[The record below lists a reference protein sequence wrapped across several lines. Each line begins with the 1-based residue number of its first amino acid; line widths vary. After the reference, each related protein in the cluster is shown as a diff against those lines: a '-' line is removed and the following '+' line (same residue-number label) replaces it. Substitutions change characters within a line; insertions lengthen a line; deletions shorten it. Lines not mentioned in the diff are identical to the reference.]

1 MDQILKNT
9 YTNIPTCI
17 SDALKELYLN
27 QKKLQE
33 ETKGVVSQTKSL
45 LSSYEKDVN
54 SLRNEVNIGQINF
67 KLYCQ
72 TTTDKLE
79 SIKNNLSNEVY
90 MNIIKNEDWQKQLEK
105 RIFEDNLGWSEGAN
119 HVTDALKQ
127 IERFQSDFRVFKQT
141 INEQKLDIC
150 SFKEYLLDNIK
161 NNNDLIKQLSKS
173 LKLDQAKQENDKQ
186 KQYIQDLFSLQEQ
199 KNAKLQ
205 EIEQLI
211 KNKFENYMDQV
222 KECSEKLN
230 KYIFDND
237 NYVSNLYKHIFDV
250 NKDFRSIKEEIDEK
264 RKSFETA
271 VSEFQKGITTN
282 SKYDKNSDKI
292 SQPQS
297 QNQKTVTG
305 EVDNKFLISEQKQ
318 KKLEQKNQELF
329 DELKSLKESYQNQF
343 ISFKQQIDQKQVSF
357 LDQIRED
364 IKQSLQVHI
373 QNIQENYF
381 EPLIN
386 IRNQI
391 SPINQYEFEGQE
403 ENFDAQLNKKN
414 YRLQKNQKTI
424 DEEEQKSEQKNSLKN
439 TSDGSQI
446 QNKEETFS
454 TIRSQPQE
462 EDDDEMYLKQGNNKN
477 ANNLN
482 KTIKVLEENTPG
494 YDMNG
499 QQQENNKFNS
509 KKSSIHNTSQ
519 QYSKRELAHKESIDL
534 VDVYKVKNTS
544 PEPSPLKAK
553 YSNIQQNK
561 GNQSNSSKGEMSKNN
576 VTVASF
582 KKRKSVDNYSQYIQQ
597 NSQES
602 QENFQQ
608 NLSYFYTEQEEDI
621 LNQINSN
628 NKNHLHISKRK
639 SLQTQQMFRNTPK
652 MQGGSTMLNKTLPD
666 LSFDNSTS
674 PNKKWPPL
682 ENAGI
687 HQKIQNIQ
695 IKNLNSTNYT
705 VMSHSKQNKMSILN
719 LSLDFINPQAIQNQ
733 QNLSQS
739 QANGFGNIG
748 SFSNQ
753 LQNIHQP
760 VLQLANYGNK
770 MPQLRAQ
777 KLSSNNPNKDSNLQR
792 PFSQQSHRNSA
803 GGIFINKSQNKIQN
817 RPKTQESIQII
828 GHKK

>member
-33 ETKGVVSQTKSL
+33 ETKGVVQQTKSL

-54 SLRNEVNIGQINF
+54 SLRNEVNISQMNF

-79 SIKNNLSNEVY
+79 SIKNNLSNDIY
-90 MNIIKNEDWQKQLEK
+90 INIIKNEDWQRQLEK
-105 RIFEDNLGWSEGAN
+105 RIFADNLAWSEGAN
-119 HVTDALKQ
+119 HVADALKQ
-127 IERFQSDFRVFKQT
+127 IECFQSDFRVFKQT

-150 SFKEYLLDNIK
+150 SFKEYLLDNVK
-161 NNNDLIKQLSKS
+161 NNNDLIKQVSKS

-186 KQYIQDLFSLQEQ
+186 KQQIQDLFSLQEQ
-199 KNAKLQ
+199 KNAKLK
-205 EIEQLI
+205 EIEQCV
-211 KNKFENYMDQV
+211 KDQFESQMDQV

-264 RKSFETA
+264 RKSFEAA
-271 VSEFQKGITTN
+271 VSEFQKGAALN
-282 SKYDKNSDKI
+282 LKEYKRDDKNY
-292 SQPQS
+292 QFQS
-297 QNQKTVTG
+297 QNQKTAAG
-305 EVDNKFLISEQKQ
+305 EGDNKFQINEQKY

-329 DELKSLKESYQNQF
+329 DELKILKESYQNQF
-343 ISFKQQIDQKQVSF
+343 ISFKQQIDQKQISF

-364 IKQSLQVHI
+364 IKQSLQIHI

-391 SPINQYEFEGQE
+391 SPINQCQFESQE
-403 ENFDAQLNKKN
+403 ENFDAQINKKN
-414 YRLQKNQKTI
+414 YRLQKNQNTI
-424 DEEEQKSEQKNSLKN
+424 DEEEQKSDQKNSLRN
-439 TSDGSQI
+439 TTEGSQR

-454 TIRSQPQE
+454 TIKSQPQE
-462 EDDDEMYLKQGNNKN
+462 EDDEEEYNNKKG
-477 ANNLN
+477 NNLN
-482 KTIKVLEENTPG
+482 RTIKVLEDNIPG
-494 YDMNG
+494 SDTKG
-499 QQQENNKFNS
+499 EQLENNKLNS
-509 KKSSIHNTSQ
+509 KKQSIHNVSEQ
-519 QYSKRELAHKESIDL
+519 FSKKELVHKESIDL

-544 PEPSPLKAK
+544 PEPTPLKAK

-582 KKRKSVDNYSQYIQQ
+582 KKRKSVDDYSQYIQQ

-628 NKNHLHISKRK
+628 NKNNLHFSKRK
-639 SLQTQQMFRNTPK
+639 SLQTQQIFRNTPK
-652 MQGGSTMLNKTLPD
+652 MQGGSTMLNKMLPD
-666 LSFDNSTS
+666 LSFDTSTTS

-695 IKNLNSTNYT
+695 VKNMNSTNYT

-733 QNLSQS
+733 QMQSQS
-739 QANGFGNIG
+739 QANGFGNLG

-753 LQNIHQP
+753 LQNVHQP
-760 VLQLANYGNK
+760 ILQLASYGNK

-777 KLSSNNPNKDSNLQR
+777 KLLNSNNHNKDSNLQR

-803 GGIFINKSQNKIQN
+803 GGIYINKSQNKIQN
-817 RPKTQESIQII
+817 RPRTQESMQII
-828 GHKK
+828 GNKK

>member
-33 ETKGVVSQTKSL
+33 ETKGVVSQTKNL

-54 SLRNEVNIGQINF
+54 SLRNE
-67 KLYCQ
+67 
-72 TTTDKLE
+72 TTNDKLE

-90 MNIIKNEDWQKQLEK
+90 INIIKNEDWQKKLEK

-119 HVTDALKQ
+119 HIADALKQ
-127 IERFQSDFRVFKQT
+127 MERFQSDFRVFKQT

-150 SFKEYLLDNIK
+150 SFKEYLLDNVK

-173 LKLDQAKQENDKQ
+173 LKLDQAKQDSDKQ
-186 KQYIQDLFSLQEQ
+186 KQQISDLFSLQEQ
-199 KNAKLQ
+199 KNAKLK
-205 EIEQLI
+205 EIELSF
-211 KNKFENYMDQV
+211 KDKFENYMDNV

-264 RKSFETA
+264 RRSFEVA
-271 VSEFQKGITTN
+271 VSEFQKGTITN
-282 SKYDKNSDKI
+282 YKQDKSNDKNN
-292 SQPQS
+292 QFQS
-297 QNQKTVTG
+297 QNQVG
-305 EVDNKFLISEQKQ
+305 EVDNKFLINEQKQ

-329 DELKSLKESYQNQF
+329 DELKVLKESYQNQF

-391 SPINQYEFEGQE
+391 SPINMYQFESQE
-403 ENFDAQLNKKN
+403 ENLNAQGNKKN

-424 DEEEQKSEQKNSLKN
+424 DEEEQKYEQKNSLKN
-439 TSDGSQI
+439 TTDGSQA
-446 QNKEETFS
+446 QNKEDIFS
-454 TIRSQPQE
+454 TIKSQPQE
-462 EDDDEMYLKQGNNKN
+462 EDQEEEDEEYLQQENNKKGNNLQKS
-477 ANNLN
+477 
-482 KTIKVLEENTPG
+482 IKELEENTPNS
-494 YDMNG
+494 DING
-499 QQQENNKFNS
+499 QQSLENNKQNS
-509 KKSSIHNTSQ
+509 KKQSIHNASQ
-519 QYSKRELAHKESIDL
+519 QLSKRELAHKESIDL

-553 YSNIQQNK
+553 YSNNQQNK
-561 GNQSNSSKGEMSKNN
+561 GNQSNSSKGDMSKNN
-576 VTVASF
+576 VTVTSF
-582 KKRKSVDNYSQYIQQ
+582 KKRKSVDDYSQYIQQ

-621 LNQINSN
+621 LNQVNSN
-628 NKNHLHISKRK
+628 YKNHLHFSKRK

-652 MQGGSTMLNKTLPD
+652 MQGGSTILNKTLPD
-666 LSFDNSTS
+666 LSFDHSTS

-695 IKNLNSTNYT
+695 VKNMNSTNYT

-739 QANGFGNIG
+739 QVNGIGNLG

-760 VLQLANYGNK
+760 VIQLASYGNK

-777 KLSSNNPNKDSNLQR
+777 KFLNSSNQNKDSIMQR